1 MSEDNDYKLSKIYLE
16 KYKNAGKEEL
26 YRQKRKKFIK
36 RPKIT
41 DLMRQQK
48 MNEERSLIRDYFL
61 IKLKYISLSPSI
73 VYIRLSKLNY
83 TTNFFLYLLTRM
95 LNNFMILYNQYH
107 TTISINFNIINI
119 KDEIFDS
126 IDTATLADKLF
137 NINTILINL
146 FKFIT
151 PILFDKKFIEP
162 HLYDQLSQS
171 LSEFKFIS
179 MIGPQLDHHLQVL
192 FSNLDEFIIRCVYND
207 ISTQLLDYIVSYCND
222 IGIELTYDIK
232 DKSEYINLISQIES
246 GNESN
251 YDHLISSLSE
261 FDTEQFTNFSIQLK
275 HQGVVF

>member
-1 MSEDNDYKLSKIYLE
+1 
-16 KYKNAGKEEL
+16 
-26 YRQKRKKFIK
+26 
-36 RPKIT
+36 
-41 DLMRQQK
+41 
-48 MNEERSLIRDYFL
+48 
-61 IKLKYISLSPSI
+61 
-73 VYIRLSKLNY
+73 
-83 TTNFFLYLLTRM
+83 M

-107 TTISINFNIINI
+107 TTISINFNM
-119 KDEIFDS
+119 KQEIFHS

-137 NINTILINL
+137 NINTILIDL

-179 MIGPQLDHHLQVL
+179 MIGPQLDYHLQVL